1 MICSRRLYKGN
12 AYEICLPLT
21 DTGVTLA
28 RFYTAGDVII
38 EKVPVI
44 TGDSMCFSFTEEEIA
59 SLPDGVLRY
68 ELVTEYET
76 TDTNSPYVIVTPGDY
91 SGSTL
96 DDLLEEAYD
105 SGLTAC
111 SGAVKDIDFF
121 EDEYLYEFGS
131 GDTPSVGMTV
141 WTTGCT
147 LDTSHFSYTTGGS
160 FSPIVNPNFD
170 MSTEPPAVVVSIPA
184 NPTDNARTAYIKCTF
199 YDTDGNSYPDKILT
213 YTQEAGSGGSCV
225 GVFESG
231 LTEGFE
237 SGVTYQKSRMRG
249 FAATYTSN
257 ASWVYEN
264 KETGYDKIEITIAVP
279 SDSGVG
285 YTSGYTDGYESG
297 YTAGQ
302 TDCSGDTCEGVYESG
317 VTAGEKAQKA
327 KLSALTI
334 TSDWGNYT
342 NVNGWS
348 SVTVNVPMI
357 KWLDEEIMENGR
369 YTYDPYPD
377 YKGYKGAKI
386 TVNVPD
392 RYNEGYYSGRTDG
405 YASGYS
411 AGQTACTDGRTYLT
425 FTDLSLDSASWNSG
439 STIYLWPN
447 TNSNWD
453 GETCKS
459 VRLRTSKDGVNWSEE
474 VEYTSAATFEIA
486 PGESLMFDGSSN
498 TTWSFNG
505 DNGNWRFWCFS
516 GAGNNIEV
524 GGDISSLIGFR
535 EMTLPG
541 TFMDLFMRFTK
552 LHSAK
557 HLVLPFSAVPAYAFN
572 SMFYKC
578 TGLQAAPSVLPAMT
592 LGEFCYK
599 EMFWQTAMVRPPA
612 LPATVLAK
620 GCYEDMFYD
629 SRIWSPPELPATVL
643 AERCYN
649 GMFIKSSIRDCP
661 ELPATN
667 LAPKCYMNMFYECPA
682 IVSAATLPAEV
693 LAEDCYWDMFYDCNG
708 LVETPV
714 LPAKVLTQNCY
725 MGMFVGCDSIT
736 GITCLATDIS
746 ASGCTGGWLSQIGQS
761 GVFYCDPSMVN
772 TWQHGFDGVPTN
784 WTIEPYS
791 S

>member
-1 MICSRRLYKGN
+1 MYCSRRLYKGN
-12 AYEICLPLT
+12 SYEICLPLI
-21 DTGVTLA
+21 DTGVTLV
-28 RFYTAGDVII
+28 RFYTRGDIII
-38 EKVPVI
+38 EKEPEI
-44 TGDSMCFSFTEEEIA
+44 SGDSMCFNFTVEDLA
-59 SLPDGVLRY
+59 SLEDGVLRY
-68 ELVTEYET
+68 QLVTEYET
-76 TDTNSPYVIVTPGDY
+76 TDTNAPFVVITPGDY
-91 SGSTL
+91 SGSTIE
-96 DDLLEEAYD
+96 DIIADAFD

-170 MSTEPPAVVVSIPA
+170 MSTEPPAVVVTIPA

-237 SGVTYQKSRMRG
+237 SGVTYQKSKLKG

-257 ASWVYEN
+257 ASWVYEDKDN
-264 KETGYDKIEITIAVP
+264 GYDKIEITIAVP
-279 SDSGVG
+279 SDSG
-285 YTSGYTDGYESG
+285 E
-297 YTAGQ
+297 
-302 TDCSGDTCEGVYESG
+302 TCEGVYESG
-317 VTAGEKAQKA
+317 YSAGREYQRSRLQAGTFTQNA
-327 KLSALTI
+327 IYRSPT
-334 TSDWGNYT
+334 
-342 NVNGWS
+342 VGWS
-348 SVTVNVPMI
+348 SVTVNVQPNLQ
-357 KWLDEEIMENGR
+357 KWLDEEITENGS
-369 YTYDPYPD
+369 YSYSPTS
-377 YKGYKGAKI
+377 GYQGYGAAKI

-392 RYNEGYYSGRTDG
+392 HYNEGYYSGRTDG

-411 AGQTACTDGRTYLT
+411 AGQADCSGGRTYLT

-447 TNSNWD
+447 TSANWD

-459 VRLRTSKDGVNWSEE
+459 VRLRTSKDGVNWSQE

-578 TGLQAAPSVLPAMT
+578 TGLQTAPSVLPAMT
-592 LGEFCYK
+592 LGEFCYGD
-599 EMFWQTAMVRPPA
+599 MFWQTAMVRPPA

-620 GCYEDMFYD
+620 GCYVDMFYD
-629 SRIWSPPELPATVL
+629 SMIWSPPELPATVL

-649 GMFIKSSIRDCP
+649 GMFMKSNIRYCP

-667 LAPKCYMNMFYECPA
+667 LAPKCYMNMFDECSA

-693 LAEDCYWDMFYDCNG
+693 LAEDCYWSMFYDCNG

-725 MGMFVGCDSIT
+725 MSMFVGCDLIT

-746 ASGCTGGWLSQIGQS
+746 ASGCTGGWLTQISQS

-772 TWQHGFDGVPTN
+772 TWQHGHDGVPTN
-784 WTIEPYS
+784 WTIEPYGS
-791 S
+791 